1 LRPTARPAALS
12 CLLSPLVR
20 LAAAVLLAVPL
31 AAGAQTWPDKPIRL
45 VVPFTPGGSTS
56 ILARV
61 LSDYLSPKY
70 GQQIVVD
77 NKPGAGG
84 HVGAEL
90 VARAPADGYTL
101 LLGTIGIHAAHA
113 LYPKLNYDP
122 VKDLQP
128 VIMLIELPLV
138 LVVHPS
144 SPANSVQE
152 FIAMA
157 KARPGEI
164 NFSSA
169 GLGTSTHMTGELFR
183 AMTGTP
189 LTHIPYK
196 GSAPA
201 MQDVMGNQVHAMF
214 EQLPTTLPQIQAGR
228 LKALGVTSKT
238 RSPQLPNT
246 PTIAESGVPGYESTG
261 WFTIAAPGKMPATLV
276 QKLNADFNA
285 ALQAPEV
292 RSRLVEMGMTIVG
305 GTPEFAARYYATETE
320 KWTRVI
326 RSANLKVE

>member
-1 LRPTARPAALS
+1 MAASNSFASVLA
-12 CLLSPLVR
+12 R
-20 LAAAVLLAVPL
+20 LAAAVLLALPL
-31 AAGAQTWPDKPIRL
+31 VASAQAFPEKPIRL

-61 LSDYLSPKY
+61 LADYLSPRY
-70 GQQIVVD
+70 GHQIIVD
-77 NKPGAGG
+77 NRPGAAG
-84 HVGAEL
+84 HLGAEI

-122 VKDLQP
+122 AKDLQP
-128 VIMLIELPLV
+128 VIMLVEVPLV

-157 KARPGEI
+157 QAKPGEI

-169 GLGTSTHMTGELFR
+169 GSGSSTHLTGELFR
-183 AMTGTP
+183 AMTGTN
-189 LTHIPYK
+189 LTHIPYR

-201 MQDVMGNQVHAMF
+201 LQDVAANQVHAMF
-214 EQLPTTLPQIQAGR
+214 EQLPTTLSMIQGGR
-228 LKALGVTSKT
+228 LKPLGVTSKA
-238 RSPQLPNT
+238 RAPQLPNV

-261 WFTIAAPGKMPATLV
+261 WFTIAAPSKTPAAIIN
-276 QKLNADFNA
+276 KLNSDMNA
-285 ALQAPEV
+285 ALQTPEV
-292 RSRLVEMGMTIVG
+292 RTRLTDLGMTIVG
-305 GTPEFAARYYATETE
+305 GTPDFAAKYYASETE
-320 KWTRVI
+320 KWTRLI

>member
-1 LRPTARPAALS
+1 MVST
-12 CLLSPLVR
+12 VFR
-20 LAAAVLLAVPL
+20 LAAAAMLLAL
-31 AAGAQTWPDKPIRL
+31 SMAAGAQGFPDKPIRL
-45 VVPFTPGGSTS
+45 VVPFTPGGSTT

-77 NKPGAGG
+77 NKPGAAG

-90 VARAPADGYTL
+90 VSRAPADGYTL
-101 LLGTIGIHAAHA
+101 LLGTIGIHAASA

-122 VKDLQP
+122 AKDLQP
-128 VIMLIELPLV
+128 VIMLVEVPLV

-144 SPANSVQE
+144 SPAHNVRE

-157 KARPGEI
+157 KAKPGEI

-169 GLGTSTHMTGELFR
+169 GSGSSTHLTGELFR
-183 AMTGTP
+183 AMTGTN

-201 MQDVMGNQVHAMF
+201 MQDVVANQVHAMF
-214 EQLPTTLPQIQAGR
+214 EQIPTTLSQIQGGR
-228 LKALGVTSKT
+228 LKPLGVTSKE
-238 RSPQLPNT
+238 RAPQLPDV

-261 WFTIAAPGKMPATLV
+261 WFTIAAPAKTPAAIV
-276 QKLNADFNA
+276 QKLNADINA
-285 ALQAPEV
+285 ALQSPEI
-292 RSRLVEMGMTIVG
+292 RRRLGDLGMTIVG
-305 GTPEFAARYYATETE
+305 GTPEFAAKYYASETE